1 MRINSFNNHIISAT
15 FCASIIFAAT
25 LIVSPAAADDWSIA
39 GDSLK
44 TRWANEVSPENAH
57 PEYPRPQMERSDW
70 ANLNGLWEYAITAK
84 DAKQPTDFDGQIL
97 VPFCIESALSG
108 VMKTV
113 GPNNRLWYKKTFTVP
128 SQWKKERLLLHF
140 GAVDWDTEVFVN
152 GRSIGAHKGG
162 YDPFSFDITDA
173 VAKGKT
179 QEIVVSVLDP
189 TDAGYQPRGKQVQK
203 PRGIWYTSVT
213 GIWQTV
219 WIESVPKTYIK
230 SIKILP
236 DIDDESVYVTVGI
249 AGGKKAAIY
258 AETALPSCCADSKQK
273 ISGMWGKPGE
283 PLRISIPKPKLWS
296 PDSPYLYDLKIT
308 LYTSKPKLLFGG
320 KRIDSVTSYFGMR
333 KIELAKDEQNI
344 NRLFLNNKP
353 LFQYGPLDQGW
364 WPDGLYTAPTDEALK
379 YDIEVTKQL
388 GFNMLR
394 KHVKIEPARFYY
406 WCDKLGVLVWQDM
419 PSGDKYIGGNDPD
432 LKRTKESANQFQTE
446 LKALI
451 DTFYSHPSIV
461 MWVPFNEGWGQFDT
475 ERITK
480 WIKDYDPSRLVNNT
494 SGWADRKVG
503 DVYDIHAYPG
513 PAAPANEEKRAVVLG
528 EFGGLGLPEAEH
540 TWQEKG
546 NWGYRSYK
554 DSDEL
559 TNAYNNLI
567 QNLRPLIYDG
577 LSAAVYTQT
586 TDVEIEI
593 NGLMTY
599 DRDVI
604 KMNAAKVKAINNK
617 LYMPPPIVK
626 TVVACAKTKK
636 LPWRYTFDKPVDSW
650 QKPGFDDSAW
660 KQGTAGFGTETTP
673 GAIVGTKWDS
683 SDIWLRRTFTLDTIQ
698 PNDLQLTVHHDEDA
712 VVYINGVEAAEMGS
726 FTGSYVMQPISDA
739 AKKTL
744 KTGINTIAI
753 HCRQTNGGQ
762 YIDAGIVSVTEQK

>member
-1 MRINSFNNHIISAT
+1 MGINSINFTNLSLT
-15 FCASIIFAAT
+15 CCAAVIFAAMCVT
-25 LIVSPAAADDWSIA
+25 PVAANDWSVA
-39 GDSLK
+39 GNSLK
-44 TRWANEVSPENAH
+44 TRWANEVTPENVH
-57 PEYPRPQMERSDW
+57 NEYPRPQMVRRDW
-70 ANLNGLWEYAITAK
+70 QNLNGLWEYAITPK
-84 DAKQPTDFDGQIL
+84 NAKQPKKFDGKIL

-113 GPNNRLWYKKTFTVP
+113 GPNNRLWYKRTFTVP
-128 SQWKKERLLLHF
+128 SQWKNDRLLLHF
-140 GAVDWDTEVFVN
+140 GAVDWQTEVFVN
-152 GRSIGAHKGG
+152 GKSIGTHKGG
-162 YDPFSFDITDA
+162 YDPFTFDITDA
-173 VAKGKT
+173 LTKNKT
-179 QEIVVSVLDP
+179 QEIVVSVWDP
-189 TDAGYQPRGKQVQK
+189 TDASFQPRGKQVQK

-219 WIESVPKTYIK
+219 WLEPVSETYIK

-236 DIDDESVYVTVGI
+236 DIDKKTVSVTVEVQGDT
-249 AGGKKAAIY
+249 KAKVY
-258 AETALPSCCADSKQK
+258 ATVTLPPAEPGAKAKRIDSQA
-273 ISGMWGKPGE
+273 KPGKT
-283 PLRISIPKPKLWS
+283 LTISIPKPKLWS
-296 PDSPYLYDLKIT
+296 PDSPHLYNLKVSLHT
-308 LYTSKPKLLFGG
+308 PGAAHLSGRTE
-320 KRIDSVTSYFGMR
+320 IDSVKSYFAMR
-333 KIELAKDEQNI
+333 KIELAKDKQNI

-364 WPDGLYTAPTDEALK
+364 WPDGLYTAPTDAALK

-388 GFNMLR
+388 GFNMIR

-406 WCDKLGVLVWQDM
+406 WCDKLGLLVWQDM
-419 PSGDKYIGGNDPD
+419 PSGDKYIGHNDPD
-432 LKRTKESANQFQTE
+432 IKRTEESSKNFEAE
-446 LKALI
+446 LKAMI
-451 DTFYSHPSIV
+451 DTFYNHPSIV
-461 MWVPFNEGWGQFDT
+461 MWVPFNEGWGQYDT

-480 WIKDYDPSRLVNNT
+480 WIKEYDPSRLVNNT

-559 TNAYNNLI
+559 TNAYRNLI
-567 QNLRPLIYDG
+567 MNLRPLIYNG

-604 KMNAAKVKAINNK
+604 KMNAAKVKAINSK

-626 TVVACAKTKK
+626 TVVPYAKTEKIS
-636 LPWRYTFDKPVDSW
+636 WRYTFDKPDDNW
-650 QKPGFDDSAW
+650 QKPEFDDSAW
-660 KQGTAGFGTETTP
+660 KTGTAGFGTESTP
-673 GAIVGTKWDS
+673 GAIVETKWDGPV
-683 SDIWLRRTFTLDTIQ
+683 IWLRREFTLDTIN
-698 PNDLQLTVHHDEDA
+698 PNDLQLIVHHDEDA
-712 VVYINGVEAAEMGS
+712 IVYINGVVAANLTG
-726 FTGSYVMQPISDA
+726 FTSSYTIEHLSDE

-744 KTGINTIAI
+744 KKGTNTIAI
-753 HCRQTNGGQ
+753 HCKQTNGGQ